1 MKRAMLFF
9 ALAALS
15 AGTRADR
22 LPMPADA
29 PPAFKA
35 ECGSCH
41 LAFPP
46 ALLAADD
53 WRQIMG
59 RLDKHYGDNAA
70 LDEATRKQL
79 EDFLAKNAGT
89 GRRVAR
95 PAILA
100 DELPRLT
107 FTDRFRKKHDEVPAS
122 TWQDQRVGSPAH
134 CAACHTQA
142 EQGSY
147 RERELRVP
155 GMAGKRHDHD

>member
-1 MKRAMLFF
+1 MKRAIL
-9 ALAALS
+9 AIVLAATS
-15 AGTRADR
+15 AGALADR
-22 LPMPADA
+22 LPVPSGA
-29 PPAFKA
+29 PPAFKS

-70 LDEATRKQL
+70 LDEATRRQL

-100 DELPRLT
+100 GELPRLT